1 MVLNGVKEPGHW
13 PLVMI
18 MVLCFGSLILAVYL
32 FQNTNLL
39 YGPTNI
45 GHLIDPVIP
54 IARSEIDGL
63 DEFSRQNIGEIRGR
77 WVLVHIVT
85 KSGCNGACRESL
97 HKTKQVR
104 LMLNK
109 DLIRVRRLAIVDGRV
124 PEDVAI
130 SWWRGHDY
138 LLRAAASRRLIDIVR
153 RVVGELIPEGTVV
166 LMDPMGN
173 FMMWYEA
180 GFDPYGLKKD
190 LKKLLYVSQVG

>member
-1 MVLNGVKEPGHW
+1 MMFNGEKERVHW

-18 MVLCFGSLILAVYL
+18 MALCFGSLILAVY
-32 FQNTNLL
+32 FYQNTNLL
-39 YGPTNI
+39 DGSTNI

-54 IARSEIDGL
+54 IARSEIAGL
-63 DEFSRQNIGEIRGR
+63 DEFSRQNIGQVRGR
-77 WVLVHIVT
+77 WVLVHIIT
-85 KSGCNGACRESL
+85 RSGCNLACRESL
-97 HKTKQVR
+97 YKTKQVR

-109 DLIRVRRLAIVDGRV
+109 DLIRIRRLAIVDRTIH
-124 PEDVAI
+124 EDVAI

-138 LLRAAASRRLIDIVR
+138 LLRAAATRRLINVVR
-153 RVVGELIPEGTVV
+153 LVAGESIPEGTVF